1 MKIVNVEAF
10 VCKSQLKKQMWSLQ
24 PWHGGLPRIADF
36 IESVIIKVSS
46 SDGLVGYGQT
56 IGVRFQGPKILSI
69 GDECKRLVEKI
80 VYPKIREEKYYEN
93 EVIWRKLWK
102 ALREETYGRTVLA
115 GVDVA
120 LWDLKG
126 KASGLP
132 LYALLGGAYR
142 KTVRLYA
149 SKVPG
154 LKNIDEEEETSL
166 LIERLRLLMNKGYR
180 AFKLG
185 GGFGVEADIRSVEVA
200 RETVGSKCKIM
211 FDAGCVYDL
220 KDAFKLGKRLQDLD
234 VEWFEAPLPPNE
246 MKGYAELAH
255 NLDVKIATDVHPDQN
270 QILSL
275 LIKGG
280 VDVVLSDV
288 TAGGGVTVSRKIADM
303 TELFNV
309 EFSVHA
315 GWHMSAIG
323 YAASAHL
330 SASVSNLNFQEGRI
344 HFDDNPLGNPILK
357 EPLKVEN
364 GYLQVPEG
372 AGLGVEIDE
381 ESLLRYREQGDF

>member
-1 MKIVNVEAF
+1 MKIINIEAF
-10 VCKSQLKKQMWSLQ
+10 VCRSQLKKPMWSLQ
-24 PWHGGLPRIADF
+24 PWRGGLPRIADF

-46 SDGLVGYGQT
+46 SDGLFGYGQT
-56 IGVRFQGPKILSI
+56 VGVRFQGPKILSI
-69 GDECKRLVEKI
+69 GAECKRLVEKI
-80 VYPKIREEKYYEN
+80 VSPKIRGENLYEN
-93 EVIWRKLWK
+93 EVVWRKLWK
-102 ALREETYGRTVLA
+102 DLKGKTYGRAVLA

-126 KASGLP
+126 KALGLP

-154 LKNIDEEEETSL
+154 LKNINDEKETSL
-166 LIERLRLLMNKGYR
+166 LVERLRLLMKKGYT

-185 GGFGVEADIRSVEVA
+185 GGLGVESDIRSVEVA

-220 KDAFKLGKRLQDLD
+220 KEAFKLGKHLQDLD
-234 VEWFEAPLPPNE
+234 VEWFETPLPPNKME
-246 MKGYAELAH
+246 GYAELAH
-255 NLDVKIATDVHPDQN
+255 KLDIKIATDAHPDPSQV
-270 QILSL
+270 LSL
-275 LIKGG
+275 LTEDGI
-280 VDVVLSDV
+280 DVVLSDV
-288 TAGGGVTVSRKIADM
+288 TSGGGITVSKRIATM
-303 TELFNV
+303 TEMFNV

-315 GWHMSAIG
+315 GWHISAIG

-330 SASVSNLNFQEGRI
+330 SASAPNLNFQEGRI
-344 HFDDNPLGNPILK
+344 HFEDNPLGNSMLK

-364 GYLQVPEG
+364 GYLRVPED
-372 AGLGVEIDE
+372 AGLGIEIDE
-381 ESLLRYREQGDF
+381 EALLRYEK

>member
-1 MKIVNVEAF
+1 MRIVDVEAF
-10 VCKSQLKKQMWSLQ
+10 VCKSQLKKPMWSLQ
-24 PWHGGLPRIADF
+24 SWRGGLPRIADF

-46 SDGLVGYGQT
+46 SDGLAGYGQT
-56 IGVRFQGPKILSI
+56 VGVRFQGPKILSI
-69 GDECKRLVEKI
+69 GEECKRLVEKTAS
-80 VYPKIREEKYYEN
+80 PKIRGDDYIEN

-102 ALREETYGRTVLA
+102 SLKGEAYGREVLS
-115 GVDVA
+115 GIDVA

-126 KASGLP
+126 KALGLP

-142 KTVRLYA
+142 KAVRLYA

-154 LKNIDEEEETSL
+154 LKSICDEKEIRL
-166 LIERLRLLMNKGYR
+166 LIERLRFLIKRGYT

-185 GGFGVEADIRSVEVA
+185 GGLGVESDIRSVEVA

-220 KDAFKLGKRLQDLD
+220 KEAFKLGKHLQDLD
-234 VEWFEAPLPPNE
+234 VEWFETPLPPNE
-246 MKGYAELAH
+246 MKGYAELSRS
-255 NLDVKIATDVHPDQN
+255 LDIKIATDAHPDPSQV
-270 QILSL
+270 LSL
-275 LIKGG
+275 LTKGG

-288 TAGGGVTVSRKIADM
+288 TSGGGITVSRRIAEM

-315 GWHMSAIG
+315 GWHISAIG

-330 SASVSNLNFQEGRI
+330 SASVPNLNFQEGRI

-364 GYLQVPEG
+364 GYLRVPEDT
-372 AGLGVEIDE
+372 GLGVEIDE
-381 ESLLRYREQGDF
+381 ESLLRYKKE

>member
-1 MKIVNVEAF
+1 MKIIKIEAF
-10 VCKSQLKKQMWSLQ
+10 VCRSQLKRPMWSLQ
-24 PWHGGLPRIADF
+24 PWRGGLPRIADF

-56 IGVRFQGPKILSI
+56 VGVRFQGPKILSI
-69 GDECKRLVEKI
+69 GAECKRLVEKI
-80 VYPKIREEKYYEN
+80 VSPKIRGENLYEN

-102 ALREETYGRTVLA
+102 DLKSKTYGRAVLA

-126 KASGLP
+126 KALGLP

-154 LKNIDEEEETSL
+154 LKNINDEKETSL
-166 LIERLRLLMNKGYR
+166 LVERLRLLMKKGYT

-185 GGFGVEADIRSVEVA
+185 GGLGVESDIRSVEVA

-220 KDAFKLGKRLQDLD
+220 KEAFKLGKHLQDLD
-234 VEWFEAPLPPNE
+234 VEWFETPLPPNKME
-246 MKGYAELAH
+246 GYAELAH
-255 NLDVKIATDVHPDQN
+255 KLDIKIATDAHPDPSQV
-270 QILSL
+270 LSL
-275 LIKGG
+275 LTEDGI
-280 VDVVLSDV
+280 DVVLSDV
-288 TAGGGVTVSRKIADM
+288 TSGGGITVSKRIATM

-315 GWHMSAIG
+315 GWHISAIG

-330 SASVSNLNFQEGRI
+330 SASAPNLNFQEGRI
-344 HFDDNPLGNPILK
+344 HFEDNPLGNSMLK

-364 GYLQVPEG
+364 GYLRVPED
-372 AGLGVEIDE
+372 AGLGIEIDE
-381 ESLLRYREQGDF
+381 EALLRYEK

>member
-1 MKIVNVEAF
+1 MKIINIEAF
-10 VCKSQLKKQMWSLQ
+10 VCRSQLKRPMWSLQ
-24 PWHGGLPRIADF
+24 PWRGGLPRIADF

-56 IGVRFQGPKILSI
+56 VGVRFQGPKILSI
-69 GDECKRLVEKI
+69 GAECKRLVEKI
-80 VYPKIREEKYYEN
+80 VSPNLRRETLYVN
-93 EVIWRKLWK
+93 AVVWRQLWK
-102 ALREETYGRTVLA
+102 DLKSKTYGRAVLA

-126 KASGLP
+126 KALGLP

-154 LKNIDEEEETSL
+154 LKNINDEKETSL
-166 LIERLRLLMNKGYR
+166 LVERLRLLMKQGYT

-185 GGFGVEADIRSVEVA
+185 GGLGVESDIRSVEVA

-220 KDAFKLGKRLQDLD
+220 KEAFKLGKHLQDLD
-234 VEWFEAPLPPNE
+234 VEWFETPLPPNKME
-246 MKGYAELAH
+246 GYAELAH
-255 NLDVKIATDVHPDQN
+255 KLDIKIATDAHPDPSQV
-270 QILSL
+270 LSL
-275 LIKGG
+275 LTEDGI
-280 VDVVLSDV
+280 DVVLSDV
-288 TAGGGVTVSRKIADM
+288 TSGGGITVSKRIATM

-315 GWHMSAIG
+315 GWHISAIG

-330 SASVSNLNFQEGRI
+330 SASAPNLNFQEGRI
-344 HFDDNPLGNPILK
+344 HFEDNPLGNSMLK

-364 GYLQVPEG
+364 GYLRVPED
-372 AGLGVEIDE
+372 AGLGIEIDE
-381 ESLLRYREQGDF
+381 EALLRYEK

>member
-1 MKIVNVEAF
+1 MKIIKIEAF
-10 VCKSQLKKQMWSLQ
+10 VCRSQLKRPMWSLQ
-24 PWHGGLPRIADF
+24 PWRGGLPRIADF

-56 IGVRFQGPKILSI
+56 VGVRFQGPKILSI
-69 GDECKRLVEKI
+69 GAECKRLVEKI
-80 VYPKIREEKYYEN
+80 VSPKIRGENLYEN

-102 ALREETYGRTVLA
+102 DLKSKTYGRAVLA

-126 KASGLP
+126 KALGLP

-154 LKNIDEEEETSL
+154 LKNINDEKETSL
-166 LIERLRLLMNKGYR
+166 LVERLRLLMKKGYT

-185 GGFGVEADIRSVEVA
+185 GGLGVESDIRSVEVA

-220 KDAFKLGKRLQDLD
+220 KEAFKLGKHLQDLD
-234 VEWFEAPLPPNE
+234 VEWFETPLPPNKME
-246 MKGYAELAH
+246 GYAELAH
-255 NLDVKIATDVHPDQN
+255 KLDIKIATDAHPDPSQV
-270 QILSL
+270 LSL
-275 LIKGG
+275 LTEDGI
-280 VDVVLSDV
+280 DVVLSDV
-288 TAGGGVTVSRKIADM
+288 TSGGGITVSKRIAAM

-315 GWHMSAIG
+315 GWHISAIG

-330 SASVSNLNFQEGRI
+330 SASAPNLNFQEGRI
-344 HFDDNPLGNPILK
+344 HFEDNPLGNSMLK

-364 GYLQVPEG
+364 GYLRVPED
-372 AGLGVEIDE
+372 AGLGIEIDE
-381 ESLLRYREQGDF
+381 EALLRYEK

>member
-1 MKIVNVEAF
+1 MKIINIEAF
-10 VCKSQLKKQMWSLQ
+10 VCRSQLKKPMWSLQ
-24 PWHGGLPRIADF
+24 PWRGGLPRIADF

-56 IGVRFQGPKILSI
+56 VGVRFQGPKILSI
-69 GDECKRLVEKI
+69 GAECKRLVEKI
-80 VYPKIREEKYYEN
+80 VSPNIRGENLYEN
-93 EVIWRKLWK
+93 EVVWRKLWK
-102 ALREETYGRTVLA
+102 DLKDKTYGRAVLA

-126 KASGLP
+126 KALGLP

-154 LKNIDEEEETSL
+154 LKNINDEKETSL
-166 LIERLRLLMNKGYR
+166 LVERLRLLMKKGYT

-185 GGFGVEADIRSVEVA
+185 GGLGVESDIRSVEVA

-220 KDAFKLGKRLQDLD
+220 KEAFKLGKHLQDLD
-234 VEWFEAPLPPNE
+234 VEWFETPLPPNKME
-246 MKGYAELAH
+246 GYAELAH
-255 NLDVKIATDVHPDQN
+255 KLDIKIATDAHPDPSQV
-270 QILSL
+270 LSL
-275 LIKGG
+275 LTEDGI
-280 VDVVLSDV
+280 DVVLSDV
-288 TAGGGVTVSRKIADM
+288 TSGGGITVSKRIATM

-315 GWHMSAIG
+315 GWHISAIG

-330 SASVSNLNFQEGRI
+330 SASAPNLNFQEGRI
-344 HFDDNPLGNPILK
+344 HFEDNPLGNSILK

-364 GYLQVPEG
+364 GYLRVPED
-372 AGLGVEIDE
+372 AGLGIEIDE
-381 ESLLRYREQGDF
+381 EALLRYEK